1 MKSHRNK
8 VKALPDI
15 DREEYAMYRY
25 YRSPWGQVR
34 DRNLA
39 EDAGP
44 NSGRIAPEAITLWE
58 PTAWKKAQGLL
69 IWKTHP

>member
-1 MKSHRNK
+1 MKS
-8 VKALPDI
+8 KAEGRPGI
-15 DREEYAMYRY
+15 DREEYALFRFC
-25 YRSPWGQVR
+25 RLPRGQVR

-69 IWKTHP
+69 IGKTHP